1 MNTNRPSSDIHVNSV
16 HVPVAVAL
24 WRLPNLIGYSVLAA
38 IVGVAAGTALYGA
51 WLFVRNTGA
60 FDSLER
66 QRMDYAEVCMANTR
80 LQFPNVSSRRIYDAC
95 KAKSVLYKAE
105 LRQSQGLVSN

>member
-1 MNTNRPSSDIHVNSV
+1 MNTNQRPSDIHVNSV

-38 IVGVAAGTALYGA
+38 LVGVAATTFLYGT

-60 FDSLER
+60 FNAQER
-66 QRMDYAEVCMANTR
+66 ARMDYQEECIAATTLN
-80 LQFPNVSSRRIYDAC
+80 FSNVSSRRIYDAC
-95 KAKSVLYKAE
+95 RAKSVLHQAE
-105 LRQSQGLVSN
+105 MRQREGLVSN